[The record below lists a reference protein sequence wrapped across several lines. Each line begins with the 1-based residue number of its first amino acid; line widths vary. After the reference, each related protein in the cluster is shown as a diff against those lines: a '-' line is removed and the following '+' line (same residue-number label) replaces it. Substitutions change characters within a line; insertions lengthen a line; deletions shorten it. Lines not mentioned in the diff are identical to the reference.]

1 MNCAQKKKVKSCFK
15 IWAGMTVALSALTMF
30 TSGQAQTCYVNWTN
44 VFQRID
50 GFGASSAWESSMSTT
65 LADLFFS
72 TNNGIV
78 YTDSTGYT
86 TTNNGIG
93 LSLLRNRIA
102 PALSTSPIATPTTS
116 ETSIMQAAQQRGALV
131 WSTPWT
137 PPSGFKTTN
146 SPNGGNY
153 KGSGANSP
161 TNLAYASQLANYVHS
176 MNSQGINIYAISVQ
190 NEPDFS
196 TTNYESCLWT
206 GSQIHDFVTNLY
218 NALVAKGEGSTKII
232 IPESEHWSGDPSL
245 YTLTLNDPNTEPVVS
260 IIANHNY
267 DDCPPDYPPTALS
280 TPGQSVWET
289 EVSKLK
295 CAGGFDGSID
305 DGIYWAGRIHLFMT
319 VAQANAWHYWWLISG
334 NPDNEGLTD
343 NTSPN
348 PVLAK
353 RMFVLGQWSRFVRPG
368 YYRIAA
374 GDSSEPPY
382 CSAYKDPNSN
392 LFAIVAINSSF
403 TDVTEVFNLVN
414 FPAVSSVTPWITSGS
429 LSLAQQP
436 AFNVTNTS
444 PNPISTTNYPS
455 FAYELPARSVVT
467 FVGQATNAPPT
478 LMPVANQTIN
488 AGFPLQVTNLATD
501 PDLPSQNLTFSLLSA
516 PTNATLTPL
525 NATNAVFA
533 WRPLVSQASS
543 TNPVSVAVADSGW
556 PILSATNNFTVTVN
570 PLTNP
575 VIGSV
580 TVTGGQ
586 VSLGVTDWGLQG
598 PDYTLETATNL
609 LGTWQ
614 VLFTVGSTN
623 SPVTLMTDTNS
634 TDPVRFY
641 RIQIGP

>member
-1 MNCAQKKKVKSCFK
+1 MKSRFK
-15 IWAGMTVALSALTMF
+15 ICAGMTVALSALMMCTI
-30 TSGQAQTCYVNWTN
+30 GQAQTCYVNWTN

-50 GFGASSAWESSMSTT
+50 GFGASSAFRQSSVPDV
-65 LADLFFS
+65 LVDLFFS
-72 TNNGIV
+72 TSNGIV

-102 PALSTSPIATPTTS
+102 PALSTLPNATPTASGS
-116 ETSIMQAAQQRGALV
+116 ELGIMQTARQLGALV
-131 WSTPWT
+131 WSAPWT
-137 PPSGFKTTN
+137 PPSGFKDTN
-146 SPNGGNY
+146 SANGGHYLGTGVN
-153 KGSGANSP
+153 NP
-161 TNLAYASQLANYVHS
+161 TNLAYASQLANYVHNMGS
-176 MNSQGINIYAISVQ
+176 LHHVDIYAISVQ

-196 TTNYESCLWT
+196 TTNYESCLWSS
-206 GSQIHDFVTNLY
+206 SQIHDFVTNLY
-218 NALVAKGEGSTKII
+218 NALVARGVGSTKII
-232 IPESEHWSGDPSL
+232 IPESEHWSDDSSL
-245 YTLTLNDPNTEPVVS
+245 YTPTIDDPNTEPVVS

-267 DDCPPDYPPTALS
+267 DGCPPDYPPSALY
-280 TPGQSVWET
+280 TTGQSVWET
-289 EVSKLK
+289 EVSGLK

-368 YYRIAA
+368 YCRIAA

-382 CSAYKDPNSN
+382 CSAYKDTNSN
-392 LFAIVAINSSF
+392 MFAIVAINSSF

-478 LMPVANQTIN
+478 LTPVANQTIN